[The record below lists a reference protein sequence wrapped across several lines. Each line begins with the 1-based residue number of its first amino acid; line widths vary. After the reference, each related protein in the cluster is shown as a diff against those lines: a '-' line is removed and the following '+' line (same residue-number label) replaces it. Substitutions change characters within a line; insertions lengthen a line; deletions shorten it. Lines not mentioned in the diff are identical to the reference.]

1 MVQALHKMSAFS
13 YENCIMPVRKAMGR
27 YRDAI
32 NKLKEIEYNLLTVAE
47 THL

>member
-1 MVQALHKMSAFS
+1 MRIAFS
-13 YENCIMPVRKAMGR
+13 SSGQVMGP
-27 YRDAI
+27 YRGAT